1 MNTYAPIVLLLFLH
15 FGANGTR
22 GRRRALS
29 ARHDFEARRRRAR
42 RAGVRTLIRAIA
54 S

>member
-1 MNTYAPIVLLLFLH
+1 MNTYAPIVMLLFLH
-15 FGANGTR
+15 FGNGAR
-22 GRRRALS
+22 GRRRALP
-29 ARHDFEARRRRAR
+29 ARRDFEARRRQAR